1 MKICIVKL
9 SAMGDII
16 HAMVALQFIK
26 RELPNIQIDWIVE
39 AGFKDILQN
48 NPHIDNILPIN
59 LKSIKKKKSAI
70 FKQYKIL
77 KEYSKNNYDLV
88 IDAQGLLKS
97 AIVSKIVANKSI
109 AGFDKNSIRESIAS
123 LFYDNKI
130 NIPYEANAIN
140 RNMAVICKA
149 LYIEYTKEDIL
160 NKEPFL
166 YSSLHVEQQM
176 EYIVFVA
183 GASREN
189 KIYPKEKFVELAN
202 KLQKHILI
210 VWGNEDEKET
220 AEFIAQS
227 SKFAYV
233 APKGDL
239 DKLKH
244 TIQNSKFVIG
254 GDTGPTHM
262 AWALNIP
269 SITIFGNTP
278 EYRNTYITPINQVV
292 KSDSIV
298 NPLKLDHSDFS
309 IQNIKVDEIVN
320 LYYDILS
327 YKPKQLE
334 S

>member
-26 RELPNIQIDWIVE
+26 KALPKTQIDWIVE
-39 AGFKDILQN
+39 DGFKDVLQN
-48 NPHIDNILPIN
+48 NPDIDNILPIS

-70 FKQYKIL
+70 FSQYKIL

-97 AIVSKIVANKSI
+97 AIVSKIVARKDI

-123 LFYDNKI
+123 LFYDDKI
-130 NIPYEANAIN
+130 SIPYEANAID

-160 NKEPFL
+160 NKKPFL
-166 YSSLHVEQQM
+166 HSSLHVEQQM
-176 EYIVFVA
+176 EYIVFVV

-210 VWGNEDEKET
+210 VWGNEEEKET
-220 AEFIAQS
+220 AEFIAQN
-227 SKFAYV
+227 SKYAFV

-292 KSDSIV
+292 KSDSQV
-298 NPLKLDHSDFS
+298 NALKLDHSDFS
-309 IQNIKVDEIVN
+309 IRDIEVDT
-320 LYYDILS
+320 ILET
-327 YKPKQLE
+327 YNEVLDKM
-334 S
+334 

>member
-16 HAMVALQFIK
+16 HAMIALQFIK
-26 RELPNIQIDWIVE
+26 KALPKTQIDWIVE
-39 AGFKDILQN
+39 DGFKDVLQN
-48 NPHIDNILPIN
+48 NPDIDNILPIN
-59 LKSIKKKKSAI
+59 LKAIKKKKSAI
-70 FKQYKIL
+70 FSQYKIL

-97 AIVSKIVANKSI
+97 AIVSKIVARKDI

-123 LFYDNKI
+123 LFYDDKI
-130 NIPYEANAIN
+130 SIPYEANAID

-160 NKEPFL
+160 NKKPFL
-166 YSSLHVEQQM
+166 HSSLHVEQQM
-176 EYIVFVA
+176 EYIVFVV

-210 VWGNEDEKET
+210 VWGNEEEKET
-220 AEFIAQS
+220 AEFIAQN
-227 SKFAYV
+227 SKYAFV

-292 KSDSIV
+292 KSDSQV
-298 NPLKLDHSDFS
+298 NALKLDHSDFS
-309 IQNIKVDEIVN
+309 IRDIEVDT
-320 LYYDILS
+320 ILET
-327 YKPKQLE
+327 YNEVLDKM
-334 S
+334 